1 MDRLDGSGLKYVLE
15 LILRD
20 IVGKADRNVISK
32 VLSGEIT
39 TSLNTAYSRV
49 ISDINSYSFL
59 LVKIK
64 KDFSETS
71 KVYTA
76 KNESG
81 VNENLTFA
89 GNIATSTDIIY
100 PVKDMGKLIQSAT
113 FFGVKYGFPDNTK
126 FYISNDNTSVGT
138 LVYEIYGVKLGG
150 QK

>member
-1 MDRLDGSGLKYVLE
+1 MERLDGSGLKYVLE

-39 TSLNTAYSRV
+39 TSLNTAYSRT

-71 KVYTA
+71 KAYTA

-81 VNENLTFA
+81 VNENVAFA

-126 FYISNDNTSVGT
+126 FYISNDNTSGGT